1 MNYLVVFFTS
11 SLFLFYSCSDN
22 KSCTN
27 CPPLGSDTTSHN
39 FVWYIDTLG
48 DGAGSKLNDLVI
60 VNDTLVFA
68 VGEITKKD
76 SIGNW
81 DYEPYGLATWNGRFW
96 ELRKIYYA
104 STDGSRIIFS
114 NIRGIIYLNSSEIW
128 FAAGSIFRWDGISST
143 TELSYSRLS
152 LADSRGS
159 IEKLWGSSK
168 SLIYGVGN
176 SGTIV
181 YYNGTT
187 WTRIDSDPTLDIYDI
202 HGSWNDDK
210 KFMEIIAAGAQQFDS
225 NNKTILRLSGITTQA
240 LSCSDIPYSI
250 HGIWFKPDLGYFI
263 VGSGIYFKNSI
274 SGNDSWKWLHEGI
287 SQYYIYCID
296 GNNVNDVMAAGEY
309 GELLH
314 FNGSTW
320 KSFQSETAISA
331 DAYISVKIR
340 GNICVAVGYKSQVAI
355 IAIGRRQ

>member
-1 MNYLVVFFTS
+1 VNYLVVFFTS

-114 NIRGIIYLNSSEIW
+114 NIRGILYLNSSEIW

-210 KFMEIIAAGAQQFDS
+210 KFMEIIAAGAQQ
-225 NNKTILRLSGITTQA
+225 
-240 LSCSDIPYSI
+240 
-250 HGIWFKPDLGYFI
+250 
-263 VGSGIYFKNSI
+263 
-274 SGNDSWKWLHEGI
+274 
-287 SQYYIYCID
+287 
-296 GNNVNDVMAAGEY
+296 
-309 GELLH
+309 
-314 FNGSTW
+314 
-320 KSFQSETAISA
+320 
-331 DAYISVKIR
+331 
-340 GNICVAVGYKSQVAI
+340 
-355 IAIGRRQ
+355 